1 MKAKKAESLVAKKDA
16 LTSEK
21 SLTEKELEDIDRQLN
36 EITEFPKTINEG
48 ALAQPVSFE
57 EEKKIIS
64 SKEYLEYSINANK
77 ALRIEKEIAENELV
91 LTEKRQTA
99 KEVISMSLD
108 KSSNVKDA
116 EVKESIKNVKVVEDE
131 IKKLTV
137 ELAEKQAIATS
148 ILSKNDVLALQ
159 MQNLLKR
166 GVEPEFNESLALIEQ
181 QRKPAIGLTVVS
193 PETPIN
199 NYSASNPIPVDVKNP
214 AGLVYRIQVGAF
226 SKPIL
231 QDMYKSFNPV
241 SGEKLASGV
250 TRYMAGYF
258 NNNKTVELA
267 HEQVKTLGYKDAFI
281 VAYCDDKRIPLAEAI
296 KLEETGQ
303 CISTESREFV
313 IAMSTAKPKNVNT
326 KDLSYNEAPGAA
338 KAIAVETKMGLF
350 FTVQVGVYN
359 KPATPKQ
366 LKFIDPLVTKRL
378 ENGQIRYSTG
388 MFNSVESAKPK
399 KVEAVGKGVRDA
411 FVTAYFKGER
421 LTLSQA
427 ARVLREQGNGVL
439 EKIDENALASLS
451 NKEVSKVTSKVE
463 TVKAELVKESN
474 SVAAVSSYNKA
485 PGAVSAKAV
494 EAHLGLF
501 FTVQIGVYSKPAT
514 KKQLNYISPLITKKL
529 PNGQLRYST
538 GMYNSIESADPK
550 RKEALE
556 KGVKHAYITAYYK
569 GERITISEAKELLS
583 ANGDAI
589 LEKLDK

>member
-1 MKAKKAESLVAKKDA
+1 M
-16 LTSEK
+16 
-21 SLTEKELEDIDRQLN
+21 
-36 EITEFPKTINEG
+36 
-48 ALAQPVSFE
+48 
-57 EEKKIIS
+57 
-64 SKEYLEYSINANK
+64 SK
-77 ALRIEKEIAENELV
+77 
-91 LTEKRQTA
+91 
-99 KEVISMSLD
+99 
-108 KSSNVKDA
+108 
-116 EVKESIKNVKVVEDE
+116 
-131 IKKLTV
+131 
-137 ELAEKQAIATS
+137 
-148 ILSKNDVLALQ
+148 
-159 MQNLLKR
+159 
-166 GVEPEFNESLALIEQ
+166 
-181 QRKPAIGLTVVS
+181 
-193 PETPIN
+193 
-199 NYSASNPIPVDVKNP
+199 
-214 AGLVYRIQVGAF
+214 
-226 SKPIL
+226 
-231 QDMYKSFNPV
+231 
-241 SGEKLASGV
+241 
-250 TRYMAGYF
+250 
-258 NNNKTVELA
+258 
-267 HEQVKTLGYKDAFI
+267 
-281 VAYCDDKRIPLAEAI
+281 
-296 KLEETGQ
+296 
-303 CISTESREFV
+303 
-313 IAMSTAKPKNVNT
+313 AKPKNVNT

-399 KVEAVGKGVRDA
+399 KGEAVGKGVKDA